1 MPLDR
6 LDHYFVYAADLEQS
20 RRFYADILGLEAG
33 PRPDFG
39 FPGHWFYLE
48 DRPVVHVGNSEF
60 EGGYV
65 AGDEAQQRASGST
78 GPVDHI
84 AFRGRDIDDFIS
96 RFEREGIDFRRNEVP
111 DFALSQLFVKDPE
124 GVTIELNFFHGD
136 S

>member
-6 LDHYFVYAADLEQS
+6 LDHYFVYASDLEQS
-20 RRFYADILGLEAG
+20 RRFYADILGLEDG
-33 PRPDFG
+33 PRPAFD

-48 DRPVVHVGNSEF
+48 DRPVVHIGNSEF

-65 AGDEAQQRASGST
+65 TGDGDHVVSGPT

-84 AFRGRDIDDFIS
+84 AFRGSDIDDFVT
-96 RFEREGIDFRRNEVP
+96 RFERDGVEFQRREIP

-124 GVTIELNFFHGD
+124 GVTIELNFFHADG
-136 S
+136 

>member
-6 LDHYFVYAADLEQS
+6 LDHYFVYASDLERS
-20 RRFYADILGLEAG
+20 RHFYSDILGLEAG
-33 PRPDFG
+33 PRPDFD

-65 AGDEAQQRASGST
+65 VGDEAGQRASGST

-84 AFRGRDIDDFIS
+84 AFRGRDIDDFIA

-136 S
+136 D